1 MHKPLIH
8 GDIQLDLDIC
18 SKTINQYILFLLQ
31 ALKVSDHYPVE
42 VELKS
47 IVETD
52 ETNGKQDIYTY
63 PRLMYH
69 NTTRPVKIAKSVFH
83 SY

>member
-42 VELKS
+42 VEL
-47 IVETD
+47 TD

-69 NTTRPVKIAKSVFH
+69 NTTRPVKIVKSVFH